1 MDNLENL
8 PTESPPEVPAVEPP
22 KASSVRVFMDLL
34 ETLLL
39 ALVLFLGINLITS
52 RIRVDGP
59 SMEPTLYNNEMVLVN
74 RLAYKWAKPR
84 LGEVIVFRFP
94 RNPSQEY
101 IKRVIGG
108 PGDEVYITNKQV
120 FVNGKLLDEPYVAEP
135 MKDYGTWR
143 VPENSLFVMGDN
155 RNESSDSRDW
165 DFVPLENIV
174 GKALVVY
181 WPPSA
186 WGLITHTDPL
196 SDQ

>member
-1 MDNLENL
+1 LENL
-8 PTESPPEVPAVEPP
+8 PTEFNHETPAVEPP
-22 KASSVRVFMDLL
+22 KTRSSRVVLDVI

-39 ALVLFLGINLITS
+39 ALVLFLGINLITA

-59 SMEPTLYNNEMVLVN
+59 SMEPTLHNDEYVLVN
-74 RLAYKWAKPR
+74 RLAYKWSKPR

-94 RNPSQEY
+94 RNPRQEY
-101 IKRVIGG
+101 VKRVIGV

-120 FVNGKLLDEPYVAEP
+120 FVNGQLLDEPYIAESP
-135 MKDYGTWR
+135 KDNGTWR

-155 RNESSDSRDW
+155 RNDSSDSRDW
-165 DFVPLENIV
+165 DFVPLENVV

-186 WGLITHTDPL
+186 WDLIAHTNPL
-196 SDQ
+196 ASP

>member
-1 MDNLENL
+1 LENL
-8 PTESPPEVPAVEPP
+8 QPEFIPETPAAESP
-22 KASSVRVFMDLL
+22 KTSSSRVVMDMV

-39 ALVLFLGINLITS
+39 AVALFLGINLITA

-59 SMEPTLYNNEMVLVN
+59 SMKPTLHNGEYVLVN

-94 RNPSQEY
+94 RDPRKEY
-101 IKRVIGG
+101 IKRVIGV

-120 FVNGKLLDEPYVAEP
+120 FVNGKLLDEPYIAEAP
-135 MKDYGTWR
+135 QYYGTWR
-143 VPENSLFVMGDN
+143 VPEDSLFVLGDN
-155 RNESSDSRDW
+155 RNDSSDSHNW
-165 DFVPLENIV
+165 EFVPMRNMV

-186 WGLITHTDPL
+186 WGLIAHTNP
-196 SDQ
+196 SP